1 MRNSIYRLFLVVS
14 LVIPGLH
21 LHGCGGGGGG
31 GGGLAGGGIGG
42 TGVTSGSITGF
53 GSVFV
58 NGIEFDTSGSSFDV
72 DDDAAA
78 IESDLGIGMVVTVTG
93 TVNADGITGTADS
106 IEYDDEL
113 EGPIAGAP
121 DEDPDMVTK
130 TFDVFDTTVIV
141 DKNSTVYV
149 NTDYDSLAQNDLVE
163 ISGYFDANGDLV
175 ATRLEKEGDLI
186 LGTSEVEIKGTVSG
200 CPAGGCIGTFALG
213 TVTVAF
219 DGATDLS
226 EVPGGVINN
235 GDFVEVRGTLDT
247 ATSVTALRIELE
259 DEGFG
264 DDVDKISIEG
274 IVTDFNGTGDFR
286 VAGQLVDA
294 SGATFE
300 PASLETTI
308 GDGDKVEVEGPIV
321 GGTLQA
327 IEAEQRSGDVRI
339 SAVVVSS
346 NVAAGTVTLQIVSG
360 QPDITVN
367 TDSQTQMEDKR
378 DDVEPFG
385 IVDIAPLDF
394 LDIEAFVDGTGT
406 LIATQIERDDPDDTE
421 LRGSADVP
429 PTAGNSISG
438 GVSILGITI
447 ATDGGTGFEDI
458 NDGAITGT
466 FFFFQVTDGDLVVF
480 RDNLPADGIAD
491 EVEFE
496 D

>member
-1 MRNSIYRLFLVVS
+1 
-14 LVIPGLH
+14 
-21 LHGCGGGGGG
+21 
-31 GGGLAGGGIGG
+31 
-42 TGVTSGSITGF
+42 
-53 GSVFV
+53 
-58 NGIEFDTSGSSFDV
+58 
-72 DDDAAA
+72 
-78 IESDLGIGMVVTVTG
+78 
-93 TVNADGITGTADS
+93 VNADGITGTADS

-113 EGPIAGAP
+113 EGPIAGTP
-121 DEDPDMVTK
+121 DEDPDRVTK

-141 DKNSTVYV
+141 DRNSTVFV

-163 ISGYFDANGDLV
+163 TSGYFDANGDLV

-186 LGTSEVEIKGTVSG
+186 LGTSEVEIKGTVNG
-200 CPAGGCIGTFALG
+200 CPAGGCTGTFVLG
-213 TVTVAF
+213 TVTVTF

-235 GDFVEVRGTLDT
+235 GDFIEVKGTLDT

-286 VAGQLVDA
+286 VAGQQVDA
-294 SGATFE
+294 SGATFN
-300 PASLETTI
+300 
-308 GDGDKVEVEGPIV
+308 
-321 GGTLQA
+321 
-327 IEAEQRSGDVRI
+327 VRI
-339 SAVVVSS
+339 SAVVVSR
-346 NVAAGTVTLQIVSG
+346 NVAAGTVTLQVVSG

-421 LRGSADVP
+421 LRGPADVP

-438 GVSILGITI
+438 SVSILGITI
-447 ATDGGTGFEDI
+447 TTDGGTGFEDI

-466 FFFFQVTDGDLVVF
+466 FFFFQVTDGDLVAF